1 MAIPRWRGEPLHG
14 RSLLIWTEQGLGDSL
29 MTMRYLPRLKQLG
42 TARLAVCCEEPLV
55 RIMRAMLEVDQ
66 VFADTGV
73 IGTEPRF
80 DLQCPMMSLPLRM
93 ATRIETIPREVPYV
107 RVTPELQQRWSARVA
122 ALPGLRV
129 GLVWAGG
136 RKTTADPLRSVA
148 LAAFA
153 PVLATPG
160 CTFVS
165 LQKGDAAAQLQPD
178 ARGIRD
184 FMDLCGDLM
193 DTAALVANLDLVI
206 SVDTSI
212 AHLAG
217 ALGKPV
223 WLLNRMGSEW
233 RWLLDRDD
241 SPWYPTMTI
250 FRQER
255 RDWDAVMRRGAAALK
270 AAVRARPA
278 AADGWLGRLRR
289 LWPTPR

>member
-1 MAIPRWRGEPLHG
+1 
-14 RSLLIWTEQGLGDSL
+14 
-29 MTMRYLPRLKQLG
+29 
-42 TARLAVCCEEPLV
+42 
-55 RIMRAMLEVDQ
+55 
-66 VFADTGV
+66 
-73 IGTEPRF
+73 
-80 DLQCPMMSLPLRM
+80 
-93 ATRIETIPREVPYV
+93 
-107 RVTPELQQRWSARVA
+107 
-122 ALPGLRV
+122 
-129 GLVWAGG
+129 
-136 RKTTADPLRSVA
+136 
-148 LAAFA
+148 
-153 PVLATPG
+153 
-160 CTFVS
+160 VS